1 MPWYVAILI
10 EHDKDRGG
18 EGERGRGKKRKMI
31 SNRASNCLTWIPE
44 KWVIRIEQCSPW

>member
-18 EGERGRGKKRKMI
+18 EGARGRGGVERKE
-31 SNRASNCLTWIPE
+31 R
-44 KWVIRIEQCSPW
+44 